1 MNDYEKDTLAK
12 LEIFFNGEIKTP
24 DDIFLTLE
32 KIFGKLQSCIYFVTP
47 ENLKCKYSSKNSNFK
62 DVQLSAK
69 QSKRIFNTST
79 ELDLKLFSAKSTV
92 NAERLI
98 IQNTIYGIVLIQSE
112 KLFSEHE
119 KRIFKT
125 CARIISNILKDIELT
140 NVIKMQTQAL
150 QKGLIETAKTNEIIK
165 NQNKKI
171 IEADKIKNQFLSHV
185 SHELRTP
192 LNSIIGF
199 SELLQNPKL
208 GKLNIKQT
216 EFVKDIQNA
225 GIHLLGMI
233 NEILDISKIESGT
246 MKLNLRNFELA
257 NCIEETLNILKPLYE
272 KKNIDIKKDL
282 KNIDITADY
291 QKIQQI
297 LFNIINNAIK
307 FSPEK
312 DSITI
317 STNKTKK
324 FVEIKIKDN
333 GCGIAKI
340 NHKKIFKK
348 FEQINSTKNSTGL
361 GLTITKELIKMHNGK
376 ISLKSELDKGAEF
389 IIKLPVSNE
398 VDYIKNI
405 C

>member
-1 MNDYEKDTLAK
+1 MNVYEKDTLEK

-32 KIFGKLQSCIYFVTP
+32 KIFGKLRSCIYFVTP

-62 DVQLSAK
+62 DIQLNVQ
-69 QSKRIFNTST
+69 QSKKIFDTSA
-79 ELDLKLFSAKSTV
+79 ELDLKFFNSKSNI

-112 KLFSEHE
+112 KLLSEHE

-125 CARIISNILKDIELT
+125 CALIISNILKDMELT
-140 NVIKMQTQAL
+140 NVIKMQTRAL
-150 QKGLIETAKTNEIIK
+150 QEGIVETAKANEIIK

-171 IEADKIKNQFLSHV
+171 IASDKIKNQFLSHV

-199 SELLQNPKL
+199 SELLQNPRL
-208 GKLNIKQT
+208 GKLNVKQT
-216 EFVKDIQNA
+216 EFVKDIQTA
-225 GIHLLGMI
+225 SIHLLGMI
-233 NEILDISKIESGT
+233 NEILDISKLESGT
-246 MKLNLRNFELA
+246 MKLNLRNFELT
-257 NCIEETLNILKPLYE
+257 NCIDETLNILKPLYE
-272 KKNIDIKKDL
+272 KKDIDIKKYL
-282 KNIDITADY
+282 KNINITADY

-297 LFNIINNAIK
+297 LFNVINNAIK

-312 DSITI
+312 NYITI

-324 FVEIKIKDN
+324 YIEIKIKDN
-333 GCGIAKI
+333 GCGIAKT

-348 FEQINSTKNSTGL
+348 FEQINATKNSTGL
-361 GLTITKELIKMHNGK
+361 GLTISMELIKMHNGK
-376 ISLKSELDKGAEF
+376 ISLKSELGKGAEF
-389 IIKLPVSNE
+389 IIKLPLSNE